1 MSSVI
6 QNLLE
11 NTLGDGARPTKFET
25 FIHFN
30 NTGLFSNEQDIVAL
44 VKTSQFPGKSHDT
57 IDLKFKGRTIPI
69 KGQVKYDNTWTCTFY
84 LTQDHA
90 LKTAFE
96 NWVESLDQVHNMQDP
111 GFAVIGAQSA
121 NSMGYAADLSI
132 AQMNFH
138 GDQQTTFYTL
148 HNAFPKSVS
157 AVDVD
162 YSQVGQIIEFTVE
175 FSYSHYEVQTDK
187 VQLGSYV
194 DQIKNK
200 GESFISQIVGSAQQQ
215 ISNVFNGVKANLVSG
230 TSRIPGVS
238 SALGGSSTL
247 FGSSDMFDPW
257 E

>member
-25 FIHFN
+25 FIQFN
-30 NTGLFSNEQDIVAL
+30 NTGLFGNEQDIVAL

-57 IDLKFKGRTIPI
+57 IDLKFKGRTIPV

-96 NWVESLDQVHNMQDP
+96 NWIESLDQVHNMQDP
-111 GFAVIGAQSA
+111 DLKVKAAQA
-121 NSMGYAADLSI
+121 INSLSYATDLSI
-132 AQMNFH
+132 AQMDFH

-162 YSQVGQIIEFTVE
+162 YSQVGTIIEFTVE
-175 FSYSHYEVQTDK
+175 FSYSHYDVQMEKTS
-187 VQLGSYV
+187 LGSYV
-194 DQIKNK
+194 DQIKSK
-200 GESFISQIVGSAQQQ
+200 GESYVSQIVGSAKQQ
-215 ISNVFNGVKANLVSG
+215 ISNVFSGAKANLMSG
-230 TSRIPGVS
+230 SAKIPGLS
-238 SALGGSSTL
+238 SALGGNSKP
-247 FGSSDMFDPW
+247 FGPSDMFDPW
-257 E
+257 R